1 MEKWINP
8 CLADWEKIVARPQ
21 IGSGDLEKLCRDI
34 FREVEKE
41 GDKALEKYTWYFDRV
56 RIGSFRVSEE
66 EMAEAEKK
74 VSPALKEA
82 IREAARNIEAFH
94 LKQIPG
100 SCVYESGNG
109 FKCWQEVR
117 GIEKVGLYVPGGSAP
132 LFSTVLMLVIP
143 ARIALCREIVI
154 CTPPDREGRIAPA
167 ILWAARYCG
176 ATAVYKVGGIQ
187 AIAALTFGTET
198 IPRVFKVLGPG
209 NQYVT
214 AAKRFA
220 GNYGLAMDMPAG
232 PSEVLVLADRTACP
246 AYIAADLLSQA
257 EHGKDSQVV
266 FVTWCPDLLEKV
278 EREVKRQMAL
288 LPRCEIVWAAWENAR
303 FVVLE
308 NPEVCIQFVNEY
320 APEHLILNIEN
331 YREYIA
337 AIQNAGSVFLGSYSP
352 ESAGDYAS
360 GTNHTLPTSAFAKAY
375 SGISI
380 DAFVKKISFQ
390 EISEKGLRYLA
401 PTLMTMAEQEQLYA
415 HKNAVQIRVGD
426 RITKKRAL

>member
-8 CLADWEKIVARPQ
+8 SLQDWGKIMVRPQ
-21 IGSGDLEKLCRDI
+21 IGNDDLEKLCRAI
-34 FREVEKE
+34 FMEVQKE
-41 GDKALEKYTWYFDRV
+41 GDKALMKYTWYFDRV
-56 RIGSFRVSEE
+56 RIGNFKVSEE
-66 EMAEAEKK
+66 EMEEAEGR

-94 LKQIPG
+94 LKQLPG
-100 SCVYESGNG
+100 SCEYESGNG
-109 FKCWQEVR
+109 FRCWQEVR
-117 GIEKVGLYVPGGSAP
+117 GIEKIGLYVPGGSAP

-154 CTPPDREGRIAPA
+154 CTPPDREGRVPPA

-176 ATAVYKVGGIQ
+176 ATAVYKVGGVQ
-187 AIAALTFGTET
+187 AIAAMTFGTET
-198 IPRVFKVLGPG
+198 IPRVFKIVGPG

-232 PSEVLVLADRTACP
+232 PSEVLIVADRTARP
-246 AYIAADLLSQA
+246 EYIAADLLSQA

-266 FVTWCPDLLEKV
+266 FVSWCPDMLEKV
-278 EREVKRQMAL
+278 EKEVKRQIDL
-288 LPRCEIVWAAWENAR
+288 LPRCEIARAAWENAR
-303 FVVLE
+303 FVVFE

-331 YREYIA
+331 YRDYIA
-337 AIQNAGSVFLGSYSP
+337 TIQNAGSVFLGNYSP

-375 SGISI
+375 SGINV
-380 DAFVKKISFQ
+380 DTFVKKISFQ

-401 PTLMTMAEQEQLYA
+401 PVLVTMAEQEQLEA
-415 HKNAVQIRVGD
+415 HKNAVQIRV
-426 RITKKRAL
+426 TNKETEKEA

>member
-1 MEKWINP
+1 ME
-8 CLADWEKIVARPQ
+8 
-21 IGSGDLEKLCRDI
+21 
-34 FREVEKE
+34 
-41 GDKALEKYTWYFDRV
+41 
-56 RIGSFRVSEE
+56 
-66 EMAEAEKK
+66 EAEGR

-94 LKQIPG
+94 LKQLPG
-100 SCVYESGNG
+100 SCEYESGNG
-109 FKCWQEVR
+109 FRCWQEVR

-154 CTPPDREGRIAPA
+154 CTPPDREGRVPPA

-176 ATAVYKVGGIQ
+176 ATAVYKVGGVQ
-187 AIAALTFGTET
+187 AIAAMTFGTET
-198 IPRVFKVLGPG
+198 VPRVFKIVGPG

-232 PSEVLVLADRTACP
+232 PSEVLIVADRTARP
-246 AYIAADLLSQA
+246 EYIAADLLSQA

-266 FVTWCPDLLEKV
+266 FVSWCPDMLEKL
-278 EREVKRQMAL
+278 EKEVKRQIDV
-288 LPRCEIVWAAWENAR
+288 LPRCEIARAAWENAR
-303 FVVLE
+303 FVVFE
-308 NPEVCIQFVNEY
+308 NPEVCIQFINEY

-331 YREYIA
+331 YRDYIA
-337 AIQNAGSVFLGSYSP
+337 AIQNAGSVFLGNYSP

-375 SGISI
+375 SGINV
-380 DAFVKKISFQ
+380 DTFVKKISFQ

-401 PTLMTMAEQEQLYA
+401 PVLVTMAEQEQLEA
-415 HKNAVQIRVGD
+415 HKNAVQIRV
-426 RITKKRAL
+426 TNKETEKEA